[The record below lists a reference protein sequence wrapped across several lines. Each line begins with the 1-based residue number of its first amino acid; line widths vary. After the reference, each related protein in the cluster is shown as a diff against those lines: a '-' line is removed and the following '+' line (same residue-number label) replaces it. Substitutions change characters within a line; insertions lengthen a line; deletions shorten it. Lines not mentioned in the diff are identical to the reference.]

1 MKQAKGTNRP
11 LGTKGGCSAG
21 MESGCAEVMKIKA
34 SEGPEITSGS
44 QRPKAANHGS
54 IAKK

>member
-21 MESGCAEVMKIKA
+21 MESGCAEVMSMKA
-34 SEGPEITSGS
+34 GQGVEITEKS
-44 QRPKAANHGS
+44 QRPKPANHGS